1 METASTLEELIQ
13 QSRALFRERF
23 GRSATYTVAAPGR
36 VNLIG
41 EHTDYNDGFVTPIAI
56 ERYVVFAADRADN
69 RPDSARIYSQ
79 LTGTMVEV
87 PLPSTRSLGPD
98 EYPRLPEGVPKWASY
113 PWGVLG
119 LFAQRGI
126 ATGPFDSV
134 CLSTVPQGSGLS
146 SSAALEVATA
156 TLAEAISGETLPGF
170 EKATLCQRAE
180 NVYAGVPC
188 GVMDQ
193 FSSAFCRAGE
203 AMRLDCRSLE
213 IHPVPLSDPNVAVLV
228 INSQVHHELST
239 SEYPIRRQQ
248 CEAAASAMG
257 VAKLRDA
264 TPAMLTA
271 VETQLGSV
279 LVRRARHVIEE
290 NARTL
295 AFAEAAER
303 GDWTEAGR
311 FMNASHASLRDLYEV
326 SCPEIDTLVELA
338 QRLGPESGVYGSRI
352 TGGGFGGCTVT
363 LTDARRAAEIAA
375 KVLAGYFERYGGH
388 ATAFVTQPVT
398 GAQIVKG

>member
-1 METASTLEELIQ
+1 METAPSLDELIQ
-13 QSRALFRERF
+13 EARALFRQRF
-23 GRSATYTVAAPGR
+23 GRPPTYAVAAPGR

-56 ERYVVFAADRADN
+56 ERYVVLAADRADD
-69 RPDSARIYSQ
+69 RTDGARIYSL
-79 LTGTMVEV
+79 LTGTMVEL
-87 PLPSTRSLGPD
+87 PLPRTQSIALEEHPK
-98 EYPRLPEGVPKWASY
+98 LPGGIPKWTSY
-113 PWGVLG
+113 PWGVLA
-119 LFAQRGI
+119 LCQQRGVS
-126 ATGPFDSV
+126 TGPFDAV

-156 TLAEAISGETLPGF
+156 TLAEAISGQALTGF

-180 NVYAGVPC
+180 NLYAGVPC

-228 INSQVHHELST
+228 INSQVHHELSS

-248 CEAAASAMG
+248 CESAASAMG

-264 TPAMLTA
+264 TPAMLTT
-271 VETQLGSV
+271 VELRLDPL
-279 LVRRARHVIEE
+279 LVNRARHVIEE

-295 AFAEAAER
+295 AFAEAAA
-303 GDWTEAGR
+303 GGGWAEAGQL
-311 FMNASHASLRDLYEV
+311 MNASHASLRDLYEV

-338 QRLGPESGVYGSRI
+338 QGLGPEHGVYGSRI

-363 LTDARRAAEIAA
+363 LARAEKAAEVAA
-375 KVLAGYFERYGGH
+375 SVLAGYQDRHGIRGR
-388 ATAFVTQPVT
+388 AFVTRPVA
-398 GAQIVKG
+398 GAQIIQG